1 MGSDFDRT
9 RRRPGT
15 VPPGSRARPGAR
27 PAADRERDRDF
38 FDEGE
43 EWEEDTV
50 PQRGSRPAARPR
62 GRPAPNIIPAR
73 QRQAPRGL
81 FGSRRPPS
89 RRGRP
94 AGGFDWGEVD
104 EEDQGEAERFEDDG
118 GWEAEQDLD
127 GAPLR
132 ARGPS
137 RRPRR
142 GARATL
148 MDLCTPVFGY
158 AAILPR
164 DAGGIHP
171 GYQQFRQE
179 VMGAL
184 QRIESEAP
192 EHGLDR
198 EDAREAVYAL
208 AMFMDEQVAES
219 EWSGRPQWAG
229 EPLHIVLLNDP
240 EGGVNFFARLER
252 LGDRQRAVK
261 KVFLVCLALGFRGK
275 FAELD
280 PAQQAARIGEIRQKL
295 LRSIQGPLDRQE
307 ILFPEAYEPAVPLEG
322 QAPPPPKWWVVAS
335 LGTVAVAVILW
346 LAFFWVA
353 GRLPEPTE
361 ERLRSLAGGGRPPA
375 ESPAEGAESAAGEE
389 TGP

>member
-1 MGSDFDRT
+1 MSSDFDRS
-9 RRRPGT
+9 RRRP
-15 VPPGSRARPGAR
+15 RPGAR
-27 PAADRERDRDF
+27 PAADRDRDQGF

-50 PQRGSRPAARPR
+50 PRRGSRPAARPR

-81 FGSRRPPS
+81 FGSRRPAA

-94 AGGFDWGEVD
+94 AEGFDWGAAD
-104 EEDQGEAERFEDDG
+104 EEDQGEAERYEDEG
-118 GWEAEQDLD
+118 GWEADQDVD
-127 GAPLR
+127 EAPPLR

-137 RRPRR
+137 RGSRR
-142 GARATL
+142 KTRATL

-164 DAGGIHP
+164 DTGGIHP

-179 VMGAL
+179 VTGAL

-192 EHGLDR
+192 EHGIDR
-198 EDAREAVYAL
+198 EDAKEAVYAL

-219 EWSGRPQWAG
+219 EWSGRAQWAG

-261 KVFLVCLALGFRGK
+261 KIYLVCLALGFRGK

-280 PAQQAARIGEIRQKL
+280 PAQQAARIGDIRQKL

-335 LGTVAVAVILW
+335 LGTVAVALILW
-346 LAFFWVA
+346 LALFWAA
-353 GRLPEPTE
+353 GWLPGPAE
-361 ERLRSLAGGGRPPA
+361 EKIRSLQGGGRTPA
-375 ESPAEGAESAAGEE
+375 ETQAEEAESAYGEE
-389 TGP
+389 TEP